1 MTDQK
6 RTGAIPLVEE
16 ELRVDKQPVTAG
28 KVSVHTVVDAFKE
41 VVRETLESER
51 VEVSRVSINR
61 EVQTAPAVRTEGD
74 VLIIPVLE
82 EVLVVEKRL
91 VLKEELHVRRLVSEE
106 NVEIPVTVRKQRA
119 VVERI
124 TPEGLSN
131 QEDEETMSTAA
142 MTTRTITAFFDDRE
156 DASDAIQRL
165 QTAGIPRSDI
175 NMVEGS
181 RSGSSPTQESAG
193 FWESLKEMFLPDEDR
208 YTYAEGLRRGGYLV
222 TVRTNDAH
230 YDRALDI
237 LDDEGTID
245 IDERAASWRN
255 EGWTTPVG
263 GSAGASSM
271 SSSTGS
277 ATGRAA
283 TPTRSV
289 TGGVSR
295 TESAGSSARDATGS
309 LSRGDEEV
317 IPLTEEQ
324 LRVGKRD
331 VSHGRVRVRSYTVET
346 PVQEQVN
353 LRDEHVTVERR
364 SVDRPVAGDENL
376 FRERTIEAEERAE
389 EAVVDKQARVKEEL
403 VIKKDVGQRSETVS
417 DKVRRTE
424 VEVDDQ
430 RAKTSRPSKRTRR

>member
-1 MTDQK
+1 MN
-6 RTGAIPLVEE
+6 A
-16 ELRVDKQPVTAG
+16 
-28 KVSVHTVVDAFKE
+28 
-41 VVRETLESER
+41 
-51 VEVSRVSINR
+51 
-61 EVQTAPAVRTEGD
+61 
-74 VLIIPVLE
+74 
-82 EVLVVEKRL
+82 
-91 VLKEELHVRRLVSEE
+91 
-106 NVEIPVTVRKQRA
+106 
-119 VVERI
+119 
-124 TPEGLSN
+124 
-131 QEDEETMSTAA
+131 AA

-156 DASDAIQRL
+156 DASDAVQRL
-165 QTAGIPRSDI
+165 QTAGIPRTDI

-181 RSGSSPTQESAG
+181 RSASSPTQESAG
-193 FWESLKEMFLPDEDR
+193 FWESLKELFLPDEDR

-245 IDERAASWRN
+245 IDERAESWRK

-263 GSAGASSM
+263 ASAGASSM

-283 TPTRSV
+283 TQTRSG

-295 TESAGSSARDATGS
+295 TESAGSSAREGS
-309 LSRGDEEV
+309 LTRGGEEV

-331 VSHGRVRVRSYTVET
+331 VSHGRVRVRSYTVEA

-364 SVDRPVAGDENL
+364 SVDRPVSGDENL

-430 RAKTSRPSKRTRR
+430 RAKTTRPSERTRR